1 MKVTRFFYNI
11 WAKSIARQLLIG
23 VSLVHAL
30 LMTLFVYEIVS
41 SQRREL
47 NRSNVSMSES
57 LAMMAAQTSLPWI
70 LSSDF
75 SGMEEVVR
83 SVSRYPEIAYLMIL
97 GPDGKVLAHSDTK
110 KIGLYVTDEL
120 SMVGLSYPY
129 EKRVLLNDYLSI
141 DVSAPVHVNSRLVG
155 WVRVGMHQH
164 TIARVSQL
172 ILRRGVI
179 FSVMAIAVGIIFA
192 WLLAAGLTKA
202 LRRFIVIAAEI
213 ADGARGKRAD
223 ESRVD
228 EVGQLAHHFN
238 AMLYK
243 LESSERQLRDSEER
257 FELALRGAN
266 DALWDYDIITGKVF
280 YSPRW
285 REMLGYADDEVG
297 TELDDWKSR
306 VLAEDRGKLFE
317 IIDEAL
323 AGRDVTQFSHIYRM
337 ICHNGAVLWIL
348 SRGLIVR
355 NEDGVALRM
364 VGTSADISRRIQAE
378 QELVQARDKAEQ
390 ATKAKTD
397 FLANMSHEIR
407 TPLNGIIGTTDLLWE
422 TELNHEQGELL
433 ETVQHC
439 SSVLLLLLNNILD
452 ISKIEAGKFNLDC
465 HAFEPLSLIK
475 EVVRMMN
482 SQALDK
488 ELGIS
493 LDVHWPEGSSGWVM
507 GDSTRLKQ
515 VMINLIGNAIK
526 FTSTGGVSVGVSL
539 LKANDKVA
547 SIRFSVTDTGIGIDE
562 AKREEIFDKFTQA
575 DVSMTR
581 NYGGSGLGLA
591 ICRHIVEEMGSRL
604 QLETMLNVGST
615 FWFTLSLPMALQKAA
630 IEEKPAWEVV
640 RPPAAVVLAYD
651 IRILLVEDV
660 QVNRLVLEKTLT
672 RLGCKVDLAVDG
684 REAVDMRMANDY
696 QVILM
701 DVQMPVLNGMDATLK
716 IREWEL
722 VNKKEPAYIIALTAS
737 AMAETKEK
745 CIVSGMDDFIVKPVR
760 SADLIAALES
770 WRASLEK

>member
-1 MKVTRFFYNI
+1 MKVMNFFYNL

-30 LMTLFVYEIVS
+30 LMTFFVYEIVS
-41 SQRREL
+41 SQREEL
-47 NRSNVSMSES
+47 HRNSVSMSEN
-57 LAMMAAQTSLPWI
+57 LAIMAAQTSIPWI
-70 LSSDF
+70 LASDF
-75 SGMEEVVR
+75 AGMEEVVR
-83 SVSRYPEIAYLMIL
+83 SVSRYPEIAYVMIL
-97 GPDGKVLAHSDTK
+97 GPDGKVLAHSDRK
-110 KIGLYVTDEL
+110 KVGLYVNDEL

-129 EKRVLLNDYLSI
+129 EHRILLNDYSNI
-141 DVSAPVHVNSRLVG
+141 DVSAPINVNSRLVG
-155 WVRVGMHQH
+155 WVRIGLHQNN
-164 TIARVSQL
+164 IARVSQL
-172 ILRRGVI
+172 ILQRGVI
-179 FSVMAIAVGIIFA
+179 FTVVAICVGVVFA
-192 WLLAAGLTKA
+192 WLLAAGLTQA
-202 LRRFIVIAAEI
+202 LRKFIAIAGEI
-213 ADGARGKRAD
+213 TDGARGKRVD

-238 AMLYK
+238 TMLCK
-243 LESSERQLRDSEER
+243 LESSESQLRDSEER

-285 REMLGYADDEVG
+285 KEMLGYSDDEVAP
-297 TELDDWKSR
+297 DIDAWKMR
-306 VLAEDRGKLFE
+306 VLIEDRGKLFE
-317 IIDEAL
+317 IIEEAL
-323 AGRDVTQFSHIYRM
+323 ADRDVTQFSHIYRM
-337 ICHNGAVLWIL
+337 ACRNGAVLWIL
-348 SRGLIVR
+348 GRGLIVR

-378 QELVQARDKAEQ
+378 QELIQARDRAEQ
-390 ATKAKTD
+390 ATRAKTD

-407 TPLNGIIGTTDLLWE
+407 TPLNGIIGTTDLLRE
-422 TELNHEQGELL
+422 TELDQEQSELL
-433 ETVQHC
+433 ETVQQC

-482 SQALDK
+482 PQAVDK

-493 LDVHWPEGSSGWVM
+493 LDVHWPEGNSSWVM

-526 FTSTGGVSVGVSL
+526 FTSSGGVSVGVSL

-581 NYGGSGLGLA
+581 SYGGSGLGLA

-615 FWFTLSLPMALQKAA
+615 FWFTLSLPMALQ
-630 IEEKPAWEVV
+630 
-640 RPPAAVVLAYD
+640 RAAVQESKPFETIHKPEPAVLAYD
-651 IRILLVEDV
+651 IKILLVEDV
-660 QVNRLVLEKTLT
+660 QVNRLVLGKTLT
-672 RLGCKVDLAVDG
+672 RLGCRVDMAVNG
-684 REAVDMRMANDY
+684 AEAVEMRMSCDY
-696 QVILM
+696 DVILM
-701 DVQMPVLNGMDATLK
+701 DVQMPVLNGMDATVK
-716 IREWEL
+716 IREWEAAN
-722 VNKKEPAYIIALTAS
+722 NKSSVYIIAFTAS
-737 AMAETKEK
+737 AMSETRNM
-745 CIVSGMDDFIVKPVR
+745 CMASGMNDFIVKPVR

-770 WRASLEK
+770 WRSVSES